1 MKVLGRIFLII
12 AGVCFLA
19 NGIWGLVD
27 LVKMGTPSGD
37 GNYWFAYILLWFEV
51 VVQIL
56 GGAGAIF
63 YAIGFGPFRGWVG
76 PVAIVILVLW
86 IAGVISASITFAK
99 DPAPENIW
107 PVFQSSIII
116 APVEVLYVL
125 GYLFVP
131 KKRG

>member
-1 MKVLGRIFLII
+1 
-12 AGVCFLA
+12 
-19 NGIWGLVD
+19 
-27 LVKMGTPSGD
+27 MGTPSGD

-63 YAIGFGPFRGWVG
+63 YAIGVGPFRGWVG
-76 PVAIVILVLW
+76 PIAIVILVLLDR
-86 IAGVISASITFAK
+86 GRRLRFHHFRQRSGTV
-99 DPAPENIW
+99 ENIW

-125 GYLFVP
+125 GYLFA
-131 KKRG
+131 R